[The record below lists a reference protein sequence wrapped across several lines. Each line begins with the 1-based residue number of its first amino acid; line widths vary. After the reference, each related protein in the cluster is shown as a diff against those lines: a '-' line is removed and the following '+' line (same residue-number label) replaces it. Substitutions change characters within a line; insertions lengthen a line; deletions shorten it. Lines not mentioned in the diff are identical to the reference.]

1 MQNPKNIHLTNNRNV
16 LIISYIILAW
26 PLMALL
32 RAPNIHLYY
41 ILLTCFEALKQS
53 AYDRK
58 NYKFNYDLI
67 TVRRG
72 VSERDKTRRA
82 INQGIEDD
90 HQRETKEKS
99 YGSQKRERVRE
110 GRVQKGFLKER
121 YQTSS
126 WK

>member
-1 MQNPKNIHLTNNRNV
+1 
-16 LIISYIILAW
+16 
-26 PLMALL
+26 MATDGIV
-32 RAPNIHLYY
+32 AGSNIHLYH

-53 AYDRK
+53 ACDRK
-58 NYKFNYDLI
+58 NCEFDHDLM

-72 VSERDKTRRA
+72 ASERDKTRRA